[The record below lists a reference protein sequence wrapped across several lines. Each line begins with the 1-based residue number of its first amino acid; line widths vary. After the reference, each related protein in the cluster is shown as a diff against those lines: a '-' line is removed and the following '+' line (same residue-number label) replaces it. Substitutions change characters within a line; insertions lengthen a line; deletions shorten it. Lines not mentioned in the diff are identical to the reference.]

1 MLRRMDNIELPS
13 LPEWSIMYLNEKD
26 EMTVLQAAKKVGRNP
41 ETLRRHI
48 REGKLVARKVG
59 NMWVIPTVELEAY
72 G

>member
-1 MLRRMDNIELPS
+1 MLRRMDNIKLPS

-26 EMTVLQAAKKVGRNP
+26 EMTVLQAAKLVGRNP

-48 REGKLVARKVG
+48 REGKLMARKVG
-59 NMWVIPTVELEAY
+59 NMWVIPTAELEAY